1 VITFSIDGTVTE
13 RPSGAP
19 LPGLFVKAF
28 DKDLLFDDLLGS
40 DVSNARGRFRI
51 VTELRDFTDI
61 LDKRPDLYFRV
72 YRSDRRTLVHTT
84 ERAVRWSATVLGRRD
99 SDSVGEPTRSR
110 CSDACRRGSRRR
122 RSSASTATAWTPTS
136 SKRPVST

>member
-84 ERAVRWSATVLGRRD
+84 ERAVRWSAGPF
-99 SDSVGEPTRSR
+99 SDVAIQIPWESLRGAGARTRAGGVRGEGDPAPRPQPP
-110 CSDACRRGSRRR
+110 GRRR
-122 RSSASTATAWTPTS
+122 R
-136 SKRPVST
+136 RNDQ